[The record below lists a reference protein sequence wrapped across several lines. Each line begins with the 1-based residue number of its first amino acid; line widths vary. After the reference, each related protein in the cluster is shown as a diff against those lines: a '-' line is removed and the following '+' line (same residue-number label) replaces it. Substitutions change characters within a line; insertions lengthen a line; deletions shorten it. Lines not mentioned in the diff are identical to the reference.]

1 MKNGIVFSVYA
12 VCCMVLL
19 SPFISSFSR
28 KIRPFVAGKQLF
40 TGTSILSRQ
49 SFGRIS
55 SRNHAISSGVSP
67 TSSAARPL
75 TPGEEIE
82 IMNAL
87 SSIIPD
93 PDEAELFSALK
104 AVVHDESLGTTIR
117 VAGGWVRDKLLGVR
131 GKEDIDIAL
140 DNMAGK
146 DFALILNTWYEGK
159 GLKAFKIG
167 VIQQNP
173 EKSKHLETA
182 TVQLGKFSVDFV
194 NLRTET
200 YAENSRIPGTQ
211 TLYLW
216 TLIYLYLPSTSK
228 HRVLN
233 ARRINHT
240 SLPH

>member
-1 MKNGIVFSVYA
+1 MKNGVVFTVYA
-12 VCCMVLL
+12 VCCMLLL
-19 SPFISSFSR
+19 SSSY
-28 KIRPFVAGKQLF
+28 KIRPFLSATRSFWRRPSRYHAIGS
-40 TGTSILSRQ
+40 GTS
-49 SFGRIS
+49 F
-55 SRNHAISSGVSP
+55 
-67 TSSAARPL
+67 TSSAARSL
-75 TPGEEIE
+75 TPSEELE

-87 SSIIPD
+87 SSIVPD
-93 PDEAELFSALK
+93 PDEVELFSALK
-104 AVVHDESLGTTIR
+104 GVVHDESLGTTIR

-159 GLKAFKIG
+159 GLKSFKIG

-200 YAENSRIPGTQ
+200 YAENSRIPGHLTRIPCDLFHLF
-211 TLYLW
+211 TPASPLLYLYF
-216 TLIYLYLPSTSK
+216 TPPLMNIHREDDSTN
-228 HRVLN
+228 VT
-233 ARRINHT
+233 IV
-240 SLPH
+240 

>member
-1 MKNGIVFSVYA
+1 MKSVYA
-12 VCCMVLL
+12 LCCMLLL
-19 SPFISSFSR
+19 SPFISSFAH
-28 KIRPFVAGKQLF
+28 KIRPFVFGKQLS
-40 TGTSILSRQ
+40 TSTSILSRR
-49 SFGRIS
+49 SFRCIPSRYHAIISGIS
-55 SRNHAISSGVSP
+55 STPPV
-67 TSSAARPL
+67 ARPL
-75 TPGEEIE
+75 TPLEEIE

-87 SSIIPD
+87 TSIVPD
-93 PDEAELFSALK
+93 PDEDELFTALR

-200 YAENSRIPGTQ
+200 YAENSRIPGD
-211 TLYLW
+211 LW
-216 TLIYLYLPSTSK
+216 TSY
-228 HRVLN
+228 
-233 ARRINHT
+233 
-240 SLPH
+240 